1 MLHKEL
7 YIKTFILLALGMMII
22 TAFVPRKYTFENS
35 IKRSYDEVVYYHMAD
50 NIQSG
55 MENYHAQFIG
65 EKLAESKKGG
75 KADVPAYFFKPL
87 FKHPPL
93 YTLCVAASFKLFG
106 TSKINAFYVSIFF
119 SIASILLIYAL
130 GRLMYSRAVGLLS
143 ALILTLDPI
152 SIICSQKIWMESL
165 IVFLTTATLYVA
177 IKAIKTQ
184 KHHLFIWSG
193 IISGLGAS
201 TKYTGGI
208 ATVILVVY
216 ALFYNRKLFKDRCFL
231 IGLFMPV
238 VVLLP
243 WIAWNISVY
252 GPEYFGMQV
261 DLHSDRGH
269 SLKLLRNLGLYAVA
283 GAAIVKI
290 IQNLK
295 EDLGNKKE
303 TIIGIRI
310 FLSCAIA
317 VLFYE
322 SILKSFNILHLP
334 EGSWAGA
341 TFYGSTHKFYI
352 QRLLEFS
359 LIFFF
364 AFLTFFIPKKTISPE
379 ERILRVGA
387 IVILLF
393 FNIWTAFQSRY
404 IISII
409 PLLIILGVKFLV
421 DLHTKAQTIDALPTR
436 ILARSAVLVFW
447 VFILVKLFYVNE
459 FMSYTNDFCY
469 F

>member
-1 MLHKEL
+1 M
-7 YIKTFILLALGMMII
+7 ALGMMII

-55 MENYHAQFIG
+55 LENYHAQFIG
-65 EKLAESKKGG
+65 EKLAEIKEGG
-75 KADVPAYFFKPL
+75 KDDVPAYFFKPL

-106 TSKINAFYVSIFF
+106 TSKVNAFYVTLFF
-119 SIASILLIYAL
+119 SIALIILSYFL
-130 GRLMYSRAVGLLS
+130 GSLVHSRPVGLLS
-143 ALILTLDPI
+143 ALLVTLDPI
-152 SIICSQKIWMESL
+152 SIICSQKIWMETL
-165 IVFLTTATLYVA
+165 IAFLTTATIYVA
-177 IKAIKTQ
+177 IRAIKTQ

-208 ATVILVVY
+208 ATLILLIY
-216 ALFYNRKLFKDRCFL
+216 ALFYNRKLFKDKYFL
-231 IGLFMPV
+231 LGLLMPLI
-238 VVLLP
+238 VLLP
-243 WIAWNISVY
+243 WIGWNISVY

-269 SLKLLRNLGLYAVA
+269 ALKLLRNLGLYAVA
-283 GAAIVKI
+283 GAAILKI
-290 IQNLK
+290 IKNLK
-295 EDLGNKKE
+295 DDLGDKKE

-334 EGSWAGA
+334 KGSWAGA

-359 LIFFF
+359 LIYFF
-364 AFLTFFIPKKTISPE
+364 AFLTFFIPQPKISQE

-387 IVILLF
+387 IVVLLF

-421 DLHTKAQTIDALPTR
+421 DLHSKAQAIEALPTR
-436 ILARSAVLVFW
+436 ILARSGILIFW
-447 VFILVKLFYVNE
+447 VLILAKLFYVNE